1 MNQQN
6 QGQNKDKD
14 NNNRQGQGQ
23 MKNPEMDKRASH
35 EYKEQKKE
43 QAEQQP
49 RNDQGR
55 FVSKDN
61 K

>member
-1 MNQQN
+1 MNRQN
-6 QGQNKDKD
+6 QGQANQDFQY
-14 NNNRQGQGQ
+14 NQGKGE
-23 MKNPEMDKRASH
+23 MKNPQTDKRATQ

-49 RNDQGR
+49 RDDQGR